1 MPREWPQKWQKDKK
15 VKIKTKEKIE
25 IEKMKRLYEENNE
38 KAKFMVNVEQNM
50 SEGEGTNKNEA

>member
-1 MPREWPQKWQKDKK
+1 
-15 VKIKTKEKIE
+15 
-25 IEKMKRLYEENNE
+25 MKRLYEENNE